1 MKTIQ
6 EIRKDNFFLRH
17 INGLVI
23 IVAFLISIYIL
34 WIFAK
39 PAFLQATGD
48 LSSKI
53 NDLEKRKGAITKTIS
68 NLKAKDYE
76 TEKIRLEPVDKF
88 FPSEND
94 ALLRLSYIENEAKNN
109 NLNTSSLKTDSIQAN
124 EKSQFYTI
132 QGSFE
137 GSLENIL
144 NFFKSLGNSE
154 RAIGIK
160 DVSFNPQ
167 DEDGKKVSI
176 GITFAF
182 PQIVVSSE
190 STVDKAV
197 TTFTPDEEKII
208 ENLTNRKPSPSSTA
222 STTFGKQ
229 NPFTKF

>member
-6 EIRKDNFFLRH
+6 EIKRGNFFLRH

-23 IVAFLISIYIL
+23 IVAFLISIFIL
-34 WIFAK
+34 WVFAK
-39 PAFLQATGD
+39 PALLQATSD
-48 LSSKI
+48 INSKI
-53 NDLEKRKGAITKTIS
+53 NDLEKRSQAITKTIS
-68 NLKAKDYE
+68 NLKARDFE

-94 ALLRLSYIENEAKNN
+94 ALLRLSYIDNEAKNN
-109 NLNTSSLKTDSIQAN
+109 NLNTSSLRTDSDQIN

-144 NFFKSLGNSE
+144 SFFRSLDNSE

-167 DEDGKKVSI
+167 DEDGKKISI
-176 GITFAF
+176 GVTFVF
-182 PQIVVSSE
+182 PQIIVKTE

-197 TTFTPDEEKII
+197 TAFTNDEEKIF
-208 ENLTNRKPSPSSTA
+208 ESLTTRKPVPPSTA
-222 STTFGKQ
+222 SATFVKQ
-229 NPFTKF
+229 NPFSKF